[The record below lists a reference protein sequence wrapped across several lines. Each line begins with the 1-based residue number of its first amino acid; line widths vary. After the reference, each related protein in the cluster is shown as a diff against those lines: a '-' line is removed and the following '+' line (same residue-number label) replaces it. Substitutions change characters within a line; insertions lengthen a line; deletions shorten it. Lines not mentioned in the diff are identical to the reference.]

1 VPGCPSQRLQLGS
14 VPEEGAVVLAQ
25 VVADEDN
32 DGMLET
38 LEAETDEAET
48 SDALEVVEE
57 LVLEHLPNN
66 GWQPASQ

>member
-1 VPGCPSQRLQLGS
+1 
-14 VPEEGAVVLAQ
+14 VLAQ

-32 DGMLET
+32 DGTLET

-48 SDALEVVEE
+48 SDALE
-57 LVLEHLPNN
+57 LVLGHVPNN